1 MHPLGLSSRSER
13 ILTMDPGL
21 VLFVLATLTLL
32 FMYYFYQP
40 AVTSNS
46 VYFILYNYTAAD
58 AGREGPK
65 GPGGAVAASDSEH
78 GQCQAGG
85 HQGLFYV
92 IFFHLRG

>member
-40 AVTSNS
+40 AVSRNS
-46 VYFILYNYTAAD
+46 RLCAYNYTAAD

-85 HQGLFYV
+85 HQGVLHIVFL
-92 IFFHLRG
+92 HLRG

>member
-40 AVTSNS
+40 AVSRNS
-46 VYFILYNYTAAD
+46 RLCV
-58 AGREGPK
+58 K
-65 GPGGAVAASDSEH
+65 
-78 GQCQAGG
+78 
-85 HQGLFYV
+85 
-92 IFFHLRG
+92 